1 MIRISPN
8 GQIPLFDFGPID
20 NRYSLP
26 SISGAIQW
34 NGNTK
39 CFEVSTGSGWQKI
52 EMDVSLNTT
61 SEVTVILQWAKA
73 KMIEDHELKIL
84 AESNPTILDLLN
96 TIKDAQQKIKIV
108 QTLIKAE
115 VKV

>member
-1 MIRISPN
+1 MIRLSPA

-34 NGNTK
+34 NGNNR

-61 SEVTVILQWAKA
+61 SEVTLILTWAK
-73 KMIEDHELKIL
+73 KKIHEETELSEL
-84 AESNPTILDLLN
+84 AESNATIKDLLN